1 MTDIPFTDAQLDWL
15 SKAEKRRQTFLIRQK
30 AMEDFGLTSEQ
41 AVEYAME
48 RQYSG
53 LSHEDALA
61 IAKKRIPRQGEQ
73 K

>member
-1 MTDIPFTDAQLDWL
+1 MNDISFTNAELGWL
-15 SKAEKRRQTFLIRQK
+15 SRAQERRQTFLIRQK
-30 AMEDFGLTSEQ
+30 AMETFGLTREE

-48 RQYSG
+48 RQYNG

-61 IAKKRIPRQGEQ
+61 VAKKRTTKGD